1 MSKATVYSKDGKE
14 VGSVNL
20 NSKIFGVKINPLVV
34 QQAVRTQHANQ
45 RSVIAHAK
53 DRSEVR
59 GGGRKPWRQK
69 GTGRARHGSIRS
81 PLWKGGGVTF
91 GPSKDRNY
99 SLKMNKKA
107 KRNALLM
114 CLSDKADD
122 KKVIVLDELKLS
134 SAKTKDIATM
144 IKKLP
149 IKGSVLIALPSADET
164 IIKSARNLTRV
175 KTMNADSL
183 NVMEVLRHQNLLV
196 TKDSLKVIDKT
207 FLN

>member
-1 MSKATVYSKDGKE
+1 MPKVTVYSTEGKE
-14 VGSVNL
+14 VGSVSL
-20 NSKIFGVKINPLVV
+20 NAKVFGVKVNPVAV
-34 QQAVRTQHANQ
+34 QHAVRVQYANQ
-45 RSVIAHAK
+45 RQVIAHAK

-91 GPSKDRNY
+91 GPTKDRNY
-99 SLKMNKKA
+99 SLKINKKA

-114 CLSDKADD
+114 CLSDKADN
-122 KKVIVLDELKLS
+122 KKVFVLDELKLGS
-134 SAKTKDIATM
+134 VKTKDMAAI

-149 IKGSVLIALPSADET
+149 FKGSVLIAMPSADET

-175 KTMNADSL
+175 TTMNADSL
-183 NVMEVLRHQNLLV
+183 NVVAILRHENLLV
-196 TKDSLKVIDKT
+196 TKDSLRVIDKT
-207 FLN
+207 FLE